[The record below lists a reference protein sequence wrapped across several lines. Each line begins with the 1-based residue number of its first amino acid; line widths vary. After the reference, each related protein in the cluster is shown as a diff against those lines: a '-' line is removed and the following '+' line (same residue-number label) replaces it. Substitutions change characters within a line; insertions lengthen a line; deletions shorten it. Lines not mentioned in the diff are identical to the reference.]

1 LINEKK
7 ISLVESSD
15 NLVESYK
22 EKSNNSLKSAE
33 VLNTTALYENSVS
46 MSYYAM
52 YNITIALLYK
62 LGIKC
67 ENHTGAILLLKEIL
81 EENELSDQLKAAK
94 EERIDKQYYADFKA
108 TKDDSELLLNN
119 AKTFVS
125 EVKSKIINSS
135 NNDREKIKEIF
146 N

>member
-1 LINEKK
+1 
-7 ISLVESSD
+7 
-15 NLVESYK
+15 
-22 EKSNNSLKSAE
+22 
-33 VLNTTALYENSVS
+33 
-46 MSYYAM
+46 M